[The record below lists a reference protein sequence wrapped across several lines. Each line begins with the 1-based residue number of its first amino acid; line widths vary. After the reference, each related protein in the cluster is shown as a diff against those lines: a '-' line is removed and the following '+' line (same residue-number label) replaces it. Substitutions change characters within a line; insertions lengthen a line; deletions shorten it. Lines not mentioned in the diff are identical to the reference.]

1 MKKLRTLSAVVL
13 TKNQEKNIVE
23 CIKSLTFCDEVL
35 VIDDNSID
43 KTIYLARSNGAKVF
57 SRSLN
62 NDFSSQRN
70 FGLEKA
76 KGEWV
81 LFLDADEKVSDELQ
95 KEILRELNLKDN
107 PYTGYYFRR
116 SDFIWGREL
125 KFGET
130 GNIKLLRLAKKGSG
144 KWKRKVH
151 EVWQIE
157 GRIKTLRNPLI
168 HHPHQTLS
176 EFIADI
182 NFHTNLDISAKIQEG
197 KRSSLLKIIYWPIA
211 KFKLNWLLRL
221 GFLDETQ
228 GFVIAI
234 LMSFHSFLSWS
245 KLWLN
250 QKKN

>member
-95 KEILRELNLKDN
+95 KE
-107 PYTGYYFRR
+107 
-116 SDFIWGREL
+116 
-125 KFGET
+125 
-130 GNIKLLRLAKKGSG
+130 LLRLAKKGSG

-197 KRSSLLKIIYWPIA
+197 KRS
-211 KFKLNWLLRL
+211 
-221 GFLDETQ
+221 
-228 GFVIAI
+228 
-234 LMSFHSFLSWS
+234 
-245 KLWLN
+245 
-250 QKKN
+250 